1 VAAAPAAAPLSLVD
15 AFAALLAAEERIG
28 LKPSA
33 ATMPS
38 PAPPAPAAPQTLK
51 IDDDLIEEITAR
63 VLVRLTDASRPT
75 ILDVA
80 ERLVRE
86 EIERIKQG

>member
-1 VAAAPAAAPLSLVD
+1 MAPPVSLVD

-33 ATMPS
+33 AGM
-38 PAPPAPAAPQTLK
+38 PAPAAPAAPETLK
-51 IDDDLIEEITAR
+51 INDDLIEEITAR

>member
-1 VAAAPAAAPLSLVD
+1 
-15 AFAALLAAEERIG
+15 
-28 LKPSA
+28 
-33 ATMPS
+33 MPS
-38 PAPPAPAAPQTLK
+38 PVPPAPAAPQTLK